1 MWTRMAITALVML
14 AAGGARADFSIVC
27 DEQGQLEDILATS
40 RTQGFEAATNK
51 FRAYLRLRDER
62 GEPTCEVT
70 RVPDPASVGPVVG
83 RYGALEFLPS
93 ELHDVLVVEIQAG
106 ARTLYGTINKFVS
119 PKAEESGA

>member
-1 MWTRMAITALVML
+1 MHLGKVCHVAFLIEQKPNPQAVE
-14 AAGGARADFSIVC
+14 AR
-27 DEQGQLEDILATS
+27 
-40 RTQGFEAATNK
+40 K
-51 FRAYLRLRDER
+51 HHLRLRDER